1 MSQMLDKQDPI
12 RLWRK
17 QIQGKTM
24 SNDVIV
30 VFGGSGFVGRYVVR
44 ALAKA
49 GKRVRVAMRRPHLG
63 QDLRVMGDV
72 GQIQLVQANVRNAD
86 SVARALEGATGV
98 INLVGILYESGKQ
111 TFAATQL
118 EGAQIVAAQAAKAGI
133 TRFVHMS
140 ALGADPASAS
150 KYGRT
155 KGEAETAVLDLV
167 PQATILR
174 PSIIF
179 GAEDNFFN
187 QFAAMARVTP
197 ALPLIGGGQT
207 RFQPVYVGD
216 VAEAVVAGLDCG
228 GGVFELGGPR
238 VYSFK
243 DLLSFILK
251 EIERPRLFAP
261 LPFFVA
267 QPLGAVMNT
276 LFKLYPFAG
285 PPLTDDQVIMLKTD
299 NIVSGNANTL
309 KELGVTKLE
318 SIESIVPTY
327 LYRFKPYG
335 QFQVKRRT

>member
-155 KGEAETAVLDLV
+155 KGEAEKAVLDLV

-216 VAEAVVAGLDCG
+216 VAD
-228 GGVFELGGPR
+228 
-238 VYSFK
+238 
-243 DLLSFILK
+243 
-251 EIERPRLFAP
+251 
-261 LPFFVA
+261 
-267 QPLGAVMNT
+267 AVMAAITRDTTN
-276 LFKLYPFAG
+276 
-285 PPLTDDQVIMLKTD
+285 
-299 NIVSGNANTL
+299 
-309 KELGVTKLE
+309 
-318 SIESIVPTY
+318 
-327 LYRFKPYG
+327 R
-335 QFQVKRRT
+335 